1 MNKTCLVNQTNPPH
15 IIYKFLDYFIKTPN
29 LENNTRKNIMK
40 NYLLL
45 FLFASI
51 LLSCT
56 NNSAPESI
64 ASKIESSSIDD
75 IKHNLD
81 FVGDIDSSDW
91 EWGIYYVIVSDTS
104 EDYQSL
110 RSKML
115 KISEESKIK
124 IDSLDRSFDKSKGRL
139 VLPEDYEDEIYAG
152 ENYPRRFESDY
163 LSIEYLNFYID
174 KCGENTMAI
183 IEGIYEDKVQADSAY
198 AAIRKF
204 DDKALFVRSKMFVGC
219 MH

>member
-1 MNKTCLVNQTNPPH
+1 
-15 IIYKFLDYFIKTPN
+15 
-29 LENNTRKNIMK
+29 MK

-139 VLPEDYEDEIYAG
+139 VLPDNHEDEIYAG
-152 ENYPRRFESDY
+152 EYYPRRYDSDF
-163 LSIEYLNFYID
+163 LSIEYLNFYTERA
-174 KCGENTMAI
+174 GENTMAVI
-183 IEGIYEDKVQADSAY
+183 AGIYEDKSQADSAFLS
-198 AAIRKF
+198 IRQV
-204 DDKALFVRSKMFVGC
+204 DNKALLMRSKMYIGC